1 MRVAKE
7 EQQVQQQQQ
16 QQQQYQLAL
25 SAGRVAGRA
34 QVQ

>member
-16 QQQQYQLAL
+16 QQKYQLAL